1 MPCVTGYGITRHTAT
16 PNLWTDC
23 FQFGDWLA
31 LDGENPAMP
40 TGKTDED
47 FIASIYYY
55 YSAYIVSETAK
66 LIGNT
71 ADEVK
76 YAKLSQGIKTAIHD
90 EYISKNGRL
99 TIDTQTAYALALQ
112 FKLIPNEQTSRVVS
126 DLVNRIGKD
135 DNHLKTGFVGTPYTN
150 QMLQIWLPQISNNY
164 LCMKIT
170 HHGFM
175 LLISVPLQFGNAG
188 IL

>member
-1 MPCVTGYGITRHTAT
+1 M
-16 PNLWTDC
+16 
-23 FQFGDWLA
+23 
-31 LDGENPAMP
+31 
-40 TGKTDED
+40 
-47 FIASIYYY
+47 
-55 YSAYIVSETAK
+55 
-66 LIGNT
+66 IGNT
-71 ADEVK
+71 ADEMK

-150 QMLQIWLPQISNNY
+150 QMLSKYGYHKLATTIFLHEDYPSWLYAVNLGATTVWERWNSVMPDGSMNPEGMNSLNHYSIGAIMEWAYKYVLGIRNSKKVIKN
-164 LCMKIT
+164 
-170 HHGFM
+170 
-175 LLISVPLQFGNAG
+175 LI
-188 IL
+188 